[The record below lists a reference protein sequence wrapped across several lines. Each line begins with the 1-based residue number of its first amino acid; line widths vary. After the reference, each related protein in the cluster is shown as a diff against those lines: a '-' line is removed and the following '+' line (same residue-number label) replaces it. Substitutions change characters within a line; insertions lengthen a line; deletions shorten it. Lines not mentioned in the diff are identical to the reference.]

1 METQH
6 SYTTFVICKE
16 LGCIG
21 GYCTGACKS
30 YQILQ
35 IKKEGVEVMSSDA
48 TNVPLDR
55 GSIRLIRERE
65 RESINT
71 EGTPV
76 IRQNAAI
83 GVPSELFP

>member
-1 METQH
+1 MEDIALEPVKATK
-6 SYTTFVICKE
+6 SCK
-16 LGCIG
+16 L
-21 GYCTGACKS
+21 
-30 YQILQ
+30 
-35 IKKEGVEVMSSDA
+35 KKEGVEVMSSDV

-83 GVPSELFP
+83 GFPSELFP